1 MRTVVLGLGN
11 PILGDD
17 GIGCRVVEEL
27 ERRLGGQVGRD
38 VEIEPFYRGGIA
50 LMERLIGHEKAIL
63 VDSIQGLNRLPGT
76 LLRLTMNHLPMSNHV
91 DSPHDASFKAAL
103 EMGRRLGAEL
113 PGEIVIF
120 GVEIAQQSDF
130 WEGLSAEV
138 EGSVEPT
145 VLAVLEELA
154 KS

>member
-27 ERRLGGQVGRD
+27 ERRLGGRVGRD

-50 LMERLIGHEKAIL
+50 LMERLIGYEKAIL
-63 VDSIQGLNRLPGT
+63 VDSIQGHHGLPGT
-76 LLRLTMNHLPMSNHV
+76 LVRLTLDHVPTSNV
-91 DSPHDASFKAAL
+91 DSSHDASLKTAI

-120 GVEIAQQSDF
+120 GVEIARQSDF

-145 VLAVLEELA
+145 ILAVLEELE